1 MVSPISGLV
10 AEIFLQF
17 SEKLLVKHMLESKN
31 IPFYNRRA
39 DDTLIIFDS
48 RKITAEEI
56 WNYLNKINL

>member
-56 WNYLNKINL
+56 